1 MQHFP
6 KLLKGI
12 KNLDTSTPIAVSW
25 LEQPQIVSVKHILAQ
40 GIFCIVFDFAI
51 EK

>member
-12 KNLDTSTPIAVSW
+12 ENLDTSTPIAVGW